1 VPEAKVEGMAVR
13 LFDATDPQPTRLRG
27 LEAAPRSRREIR
39 RLKQRY
45 AVIGVASLAVPFV
58 AALFVLGVS
67 R

>member
-1 VPEAKVEGMAVR
+1 MAVR

-39 RLKQRY
+39 RLKHRY
-45 AVIGVASLAVPFV
+45 AIIGVTSLIVPFV

>member
-13 LFDATDPQPTRLRG
+13 LFDATDPQPTRLRV
-27 LEAAPRSRREIR
+27 LEAAPKSRREIR
-39 RLKQRY
+39 RLKHRY
-45 AVIGVASLAVPFV
+45 AILGVASVAVPFV

>member
-1 VPEAKVEGMAVR
+1 MAVR

-27 LEAAPRSRREIR
+27 LEAAPRSRRETR

-45 AVIGVASLAVPFV
+45 AVIGVASLTVPFV

-67 R
+67 H

>member
-1 VPEAKVEGMAVR
+1 MAVR
-13 LFDATDPQPTRLRG
+13 LFDVTDPQPARLRG
-27 LEAAPRSRREIR
+27 LEAVPKSRREVR
-39 RLKQRY
+39 RLKHRY